1 MSGFCG
7 LRDYLLYTNG
17 TGKQDMVHHNRLIK
31 NRAPTENAI
40 VVKGLIKSFKR
51 LKVLDGINFAVKHGT
66 ILALLGPN
74 GAGKTTTVHILGTL
88 LLPDGGKALINGLDV
103 VKEAAGCGV

>member
-7 LRDYLLYTNG
+7 LRDYLLSTNG

-51 LKVLDGINFAVKHGT
+51 LKVLDGIDFAVKHGT

-74 GAGKTTTVHILGTL
+74 GAGKNKHCPYTWHASFARRW
-88 LLPDGGKALINGLDV
+88 K
-103 VKEAAGCGV
+103 GVNQWP